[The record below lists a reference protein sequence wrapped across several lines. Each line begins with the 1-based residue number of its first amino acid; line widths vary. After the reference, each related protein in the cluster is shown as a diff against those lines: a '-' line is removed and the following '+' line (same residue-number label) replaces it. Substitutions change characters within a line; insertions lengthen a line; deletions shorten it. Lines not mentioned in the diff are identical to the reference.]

1 MISYQL
7 DSIFYFVGEIVVIL
21 GLFFLLSAIIGSILV
36 IYSYKTGHFVAAGL
50 MLVIVSVLE
59 SSIKSFLKLAKID
72 EDIVDDVGIHLR
84 NYINRKKFLRVP
96 KEERIIFIPQCLRST
111 KCPAK
116 LTPEGIKCLNCGLC
130 GIGEAKSYSEDL
142 GYKFFVVPGSSFIK
156 RIIKKYHPKA
166 IVGVGCQ
173 MEIKEGID
181 MCHAI
186 GLPAVGVPL
195 LQSGCVATK
204 VDWDMFRRTI
214 SECVEPVSSG
224 EIRDQF
230 TKRGDLI

>member
-1 MISYQL
+1 MLSYQL
-7 DSIFYFVGEIVVIL
+7 DSIFYFIGETVVIL
-21 GLFFLLSAIIGSILV
+21 GLFFLLSAIIGSVLV

-59 SSIKSFLKLAKID
+59 SPIKSVLKLTKIN

-96 KEERIIFIPQCLRST
+96 KQERIIFIPQCLRST

-130 GIGEAKSYSEDL
+130 GIGEAKKYSEDQ

-156 RIIKKYHPKA
+156 RIIRKYHPKA

-181 MCHAI
+181 MCHGI
-186 GLPAVGVPL
+186 GLPAIGVPL
-195 LQSGCVATK
+195 SKSGCVATK
-204 VDWDMFRRTI
+204 LDWDMFRRII
-214 SECVEPVSSG
+214 SE
-224 EIRDQF
+224 
-230 TKRGDLI
+230 